1 MIAGFRAG
9 GTAAGPGPAPPI
21 RKRSRGQATV
31 ESALLI
37 PFVALLLLAVV
48 QLGLVVHTRVMVTH
62 AAREGVRVAAVG
74 GSDDE
79 VREAV
84 AVAGDLALHRLR
96 VDIDRS
102 GDTATV
108 VVTYVDPTSV
118 PLVGPMIH
126 DVELVARAR
135 MRLE

>member
-1 MIAGFRAG
+1 MIGGFRVRDERSDPE
-9 GTAAGPGPAPPI
+9 PGPV
-21 RKRSRGQATV
+21 RRGSRGQATV

-37 PFVALLLLAVV
+37 PFVAVLLLALI
-48 QLGLVVHTRVMVTH
+48 QIGLLVHARVMVTH

-84 AVAGDLALHRLR
+84 AVAGDLVLHRLR
-96 VDIDRS
+96 VEITRES
-102 GDTATV
+102 GTATV
-108 VVTYVDPTSV
+108 EVSYVDPTSI
-118 PLVGPMIH
+118 PLVGSMIH

-135 MRLE
+135 MRIE

>member
-1 MIAGFRAG
+1 MTGWFRVRDEVPDP
-9 GTAAGPGPAPPI
+9 GPGPLRDA
-21 RKRSRGQATV
+21 SRGQATV

-37 PFVALLLLAVV
+37 PFVALLLLALV
-48 QLGLVVHTRVMVTH
+48 QVGLLVHARVMVTH

-79 VREAV
+79 IREAV

-96 VDIDRS
+96 VEIARES
-102 GDTATV
+102 GTV
-108 VVTYVDPTSV
+108 TVQVSYTDPTSV
-118 PLVGPMIH
+118 PLVGSMIH

-135 MRLE
+135 MRIE